1 MKSRVEYPKGGR
13 KPKQTRGVKEHSERL
28 GDPYRFRHTMLGAG
42 EEERYRNRMN
52 DYGKSPQTDEPQ
64 QTGQMVSPL
73 RTIISV

>member
-13 KPKQTRGVKEHSERL
+13 KSTHSRAEKEHSERL
-28 GDPYRFRHTMLGAG
+28 GDPYRFRHTMLASG

-52 DYGKSPQTDEPQ
+52 DYGKSPQTSEPV